1 MKFLFV
7 SAFLFFSAF
16 AQTPVASVPAT
27 EQNYLS
33 SLPILK
39 KGYRIPDHLKGKSL
53 LNSSKWA
60 SLQVTPEVKP
70 IHQEASAT
78 TKKAALLVK
87 DP

>member
-27 EQNYLS
+27 EQKYLS
-33 SLPILK
+33 SLPVLK

-53 LNSSKWA
+53 LNSSKWP
-60 SLQVTPEVKP
+60 SLQVTQEFKP

-78 TKKAALLVK
+78 TKKSAQLLK
-87 DP
+87 KP